1 MARIQFD
8 GEGTRGESNVSKP
21 VKRMRWASQHITG
34 QSALRKRMSVIKRF
48 QKRSASAEEKG
59 HSEEASPSA
68 SDQEANAESE
78 LQPRTVYVNLPLPE
92 DARDEN
98 GHVKKHFG
106 RNKIRTSKYTPL
118 SFIPKNLWFQFH
130 NIANVYF
137 LFILILGVSRC
148 PGFITMKCA
157 YDPIDL
163 FDFRRFESGSCRRAS
178 DCHSIRHSSQRCRG
192 GLAKD
197 HLRQRAQ

>member
-8 GEGTRGESNVSKP
+8 GEGESHVSKP

-34 QSALRKRMSVIKRF
+34 QNALKKRMSVIKRF
-48 QKRSASAEEKG
+48 HRRSLSAEEKQQ
-59 HSEEASPSA
+59 EEDAGVPTA
-68 SDQEANAESE
+68 SDPEGKAES
-78 LQPRTVYVNLPLPE
+78 QPRTVYVNLPVPE

-98 GHVKKHFG
+98 GHVKQHFG

-137 LFILILGVSRC
+137 LFIIILGVC
-148 PGFITMKCA
+148 
-157 YDPIDL
+157 
-163 FDFRRFESGSCRRAS
+163 
-178 DCHSIRHSSQRCRG
+178 
-192 GLAKD
+192 
-197 HLRQRAQ
+197 